1 MTKGPSL
8 RARLFKAQL
17 RLTRAKGTYADLD
30 ALHESIEQ
38 RTPAEEIQPPAAL
51 WRRLDVTRTVV
62 RDRPCFTLAPKAPTS
77 SKHVLYFHGGA
88 YVHEIQRDHWRF
100 FSRLIDRTGCTVT
113 VPVYPLAPQYQAAET
128 VAMIKDAYDHFL
140 AGRDSGDQIIMGDS
154 AGGALAL
161 VLSEALE
168 EAGRPQ
174 PDELVLICPW
184 LDITVSDPTQPD
196 IDRRDPYLAIAGL
209 REAGRLYRND
219 DLDPKD
225 PLVSPLYGPLSNLG
239 RVSVF
244 VGTDDVLLADARRL
258 RQRARDEGVELEYY
272 EYPGMFHAWLL
283 ADLPEGRD
291 AAERIAHIVSR
302 VRHNGRTASSAW
314 SARSDGVPSA

>member
-1 MTKGPSL
+1 MTKGPSP
-8 RARLFKAQL
+8 RARLFIAQL
-17 RLTRAKGTYADLD
+17 KLTRAKRTYSDLRE
-30 ALHESIEQ
+30 LHKSIAQ
-38 RTPAEEIQPPAAL
+38 RTPAEQIGPPRKL
-51 WRRLDVTRTVV
+51 WRRLSVTRTVV
-62 RDRPCFTLAPKAPTS
+62 RGRPCFTLAPKAPTS

-88 YVHEIQRDHWRF
+88 YVHEIQGDHWRF
-100 FSRLIDRTGCTVT
+100 FARLIERTGCTVT
-113 VPVYPLAPQYQAAET
+113 VPVYPLAPEHQAAET
-128 VAMIKDAYDHFL
+128 VAMVKDAYDTFL
-140 AGRDSGDQIIMGDS
+140 AHRDPGDQIVMGDS

-184 LDITVSDPTQPD
+184 LDITVSDPAQQE
-196 IDRRDPYLAIAGL
+196 IDRSDPYLAVAGL

-219 DLDPKD
+219 GEDPKD
-225 PLVSPLYGPLSNLG
+225 PLVSPLYGRLSNLG

-244 VGTDDVLLADARRL
+244 TGTRDVLVSDARRL
-258 RQRARDEGVELEYY
+258 RDRARDEGVDLEYY

-291 AAERIAHIVSR
+291 AAERIARVVSR
-302 VRHNGRTASSAW
+302 VRHQGSTASRA
-314 SARSDGVPSA
+314 AAGRG